1 LNPRRNAADFP
12 EYRSSMNSTS
22 VRMSAR
28 RHNFAK
34 KKTVSTV
41 PATIFHQNQLPA
53 MPFFATSSVT
63 ASGVSAAKV
72 VATIVVPASHQGIFL
87 PDRKK
92 SSVLP
97 PARFLRM
104 RAIAILTIK

>member
-1 LNPRRNAADFP
+1 
-12 EYRSSMNSTS
+12 MNSTS
-22 VRMSAR
+22 VRMFAR
-28 RHNFAK
+28 RHSFAK

-41 PATIFHQNQLPA
+41 PATMFHQSQLPA
-53 MPFFATSSVT
+53 MPFFTTSSVI

-87 PDRKK
+87 PERKK

-97 PARFLRM
+97 PALFLRT
-104 RAIAILTIK
+104 RAMAILSAK